1 MRLRMVSHK
10 GILLLYCNDGTT
22 AIVDDDLLRD
32 IFVNHRANS
41 KFTGTDGRWDNKH
54 EKMEDVPGHTLVYV
68 NSQNVLCIKDS
79 NPFCRLIAD
88 VTRNEFISAAEYA
101 ERVKKSVARIKKLC
115 AEKRIPGAVKKN
127 GGWLIPRNAAYPKD
141 GRKK

>member
-1 MRLRMVSHK
+1 MRLRMVSYK
-10 GILLLYCNDGTT
+10 SKLLLYCYDGTT

-32 IFVNHRANS
+32 IFVNHRTTS
-41 KFTGTDGRWDNKH
+41 KFTGMDGRWDTEH
-54 EKMEDVPGHTLVYV
+54 DRMEDAPGHTLVYV

-88 VTRNEFISAAEYA
+88 ATRNEFISATEYA
-101 ERVKKSVARIKKLC
+101 ERKKKSVARIKKLC
-115 AEKRIPGAVKKN
+115 MEKRIPGAVKK
-127 GGWLIPRNAAYPKD
+127 GGQWFIPRNAAYPKD